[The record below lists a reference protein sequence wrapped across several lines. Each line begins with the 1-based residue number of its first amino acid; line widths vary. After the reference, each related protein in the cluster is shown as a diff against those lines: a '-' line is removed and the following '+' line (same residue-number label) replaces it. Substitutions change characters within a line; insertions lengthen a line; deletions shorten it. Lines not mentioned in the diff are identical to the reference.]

1 MLTSDWMPRRR
12 TRREDE
18 STTRTLRPGVAR
30 RPHVAMSRRQRIDC
44 PHERRPGMAVC
55 LHCLH
60 ANRVATRA
68 RRRRLAPAAS
78 VAAGTVVDS
87 VSRAAPLPTPS
98 TPVIGAILPQGRTDL
113 PDSLFAVRSGDT
125 VVVHFDTSPARTR
138 RGDKF
143 ERIVRQ
149 T

>member
-60 ANRVATRA
+60 ANRVE
-68 RRRRLAPAAS
+68 
-78 VAAGTVVDS
+78 
-87 VSRAAPLPTPS
+87 
-98 TPVIGAILPQGRTDL
+98 
-113 PDSLFAVRSGDT
+113 
-125 VVVHFDTSPARTR
+125 ARTR
-138 RGDKF
+138 RRRAVIRFTLWTMGVGVVGVVGAAGADAVVKH
-143 ERIVRQ
+143 ETPLVIAQPTAKSTAARPTTV
-149 T
+149 TP